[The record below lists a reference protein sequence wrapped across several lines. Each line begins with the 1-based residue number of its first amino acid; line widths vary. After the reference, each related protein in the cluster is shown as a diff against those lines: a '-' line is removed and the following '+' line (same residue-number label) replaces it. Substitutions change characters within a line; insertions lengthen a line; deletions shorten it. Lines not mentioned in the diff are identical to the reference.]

1 MNQTKPLMILKKYR
15 SILIAAVIVEAVSF
29 LVSLT
34 DSIIAGSIIGSD
46 AFAAI
51 GLMTPFFSIATFFA
65 AVINS
70 GTVLYYSDE
79 TGAFHKQRANE
90 YFSQGVVMAVATG
103 LIFTVLLLLLKKVII
118 GVLDVPEEMYQYLT
132 DYYDIIA
139 FYFLFVPISCVLDN
153 IVVADGGERLSAVS
167 NVIQIVGNVILSL
180 FLSRSMGV
188 KGIAAATVT
197 CKLIFVIIICFWF
210 LNKKCNL
217 RFVRGMHFKDCVRMC
232 RRGVVRAL
240 TFAMSAV
247 MTFILNAYVLM
258 YFDEDILSVLIV
270 AEKII
275 DLSTLFLGLAMA
287 LQPMI
292 GTLKGERNTKAE
304 RMLLRRASNDM
315 MLAGVAISLVLVW
328 NAKRVVWVFGIREE
342 LLVKEA
348 VFAVYITSAT
358 LIFTALLVF
367 FFIYFFLEGRNK
379 LSLFTCFFKDFATP
393 LGLAVFLTVLLKT
406 PEALWYGISGAA
418 VLSLIL
424 CMIVI
429 LIRYGK
435 DRFPF
440 LLSKD
445 SDDNTYIYA
454 FELNEKNA
462 ADLSVTVMDI
472 LAQRGFTNRLQVK
485 VGGCIEDMLIMI
497 QEKNEG
503 SKNPILVECNLII
516 DGEEVRMILRDS
528 GVIFDITDED
538 ARPGSFRQYIVANLI
553 TAIEIKTY
561 LVTTGYN
568 RNVFVFAEPK

>member
-153 IVVADGGERLSAVS
+153 IVVADGGERLSAAS

-247 MTFILNAYVLM
+247 MTFILNAYVIM

-304 RMLLRRASNDM
+304 KMLLRRASNDM

-348 VFAVYITSAT
+348 VFAVYITGAT

>member
-153 IVVADGGERLSAVS
+153 IVVADGGERLSAAS

-304 RMLLRRASNDM
+304 KMLLRRASNDM
-315 MLAGVAISLVLVW
+315 MLAGVAISLVLVQ

>member
-304 RMLLRRASNDM
+304 KMLLRRASNDM
-315 MLAGVAISLVLVW
+315 MLAGVAISLVLVQ

>member
-247 MTFILNAYVLM
+247 MTFILNAYVIM

-304 RMLLRRASNDM
+304 KMLLRRASNDM

-348 VFAVYITSAT
+348 VFAVYITGAT

>member
-304 RMLLRRASNDM
+304 KMLLRRASNDM
-315 MLAGVAISLVLVW
+315 MLAGVAISLVLVQ

-348 VFAVYITSAT
+348 VFAVYITGAT

>member
-153 IVVADGGERLSAVS
+153 IVVADGGERLSAAS

-348 VFAVYITSAT
+348 VFAVYITGAT

-418 VLSLIL
+418 ILSLIL

>member
-153 IVVADGGERLSAVS
+153 IVVADGGERLSAAS

-247 MTFILNAYVLM
+247 MTFILNAYVLR

-304 RMLLRRASNDM
+304 KMLLRRASNDM
-315 MLAGVAISLVLVW
+315 MLAGVAISLVLVQ

>member
-304 RMLLRRASNDM
+304 KMLLRRASNDM
-315 MLAGVAISLVLVW
+315 MLAGVAISLVLVQ

-418 VLSLIL
+418 ILSLIL

>member
-304 RMLLRRASNDM
+304 KMLLRRASNDM